1 MYKTLF
7 IGLQFEKFPKKK
19 QKLRLVWVKKECVT
33 SEKTISDILIL
44 IALVQKSG
52 PIFFS

>member
-1 MYKTLF
+1 MCRTLF
-7 IGLQFEKFPKKK
+7 MGLQFEKFPKKK

-33 SEKTISDILIL
+33 SEKNISDILSC